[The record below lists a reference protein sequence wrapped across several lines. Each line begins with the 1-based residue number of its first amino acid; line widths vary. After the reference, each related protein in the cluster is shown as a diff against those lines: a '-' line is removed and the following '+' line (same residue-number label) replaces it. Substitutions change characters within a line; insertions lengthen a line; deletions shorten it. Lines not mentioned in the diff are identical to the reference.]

1 MWTTIALIAAL
12 NLAPAQAGELTLSNL
27 RSTYGMLGPQRASK
41 KYIPGDLVVVSF
53 DIDGI
58 KADDSGKV
66 LYSIGLEV
74 TDPNGKLKFKRDPR
88 ELEANISLGGNTLPA
103 YASVPVHMDDP
114 PGQYTAKMTVTDLS
128 TKASK
133 SISGN
138 FEVLPKAFGIAN
150 VSTTLDSEMHAP
162 APFLGTGQSLWVNF
176 HAIGFERAGGQ
187 PNLSVEMKVLDENGK
202 PTLKKP
208 FTGEVNKD
216 IPEKVI
222 ALPMQFLLELN
233 RPGKFTVELNAT
245 DKVTGKKATLSFPI
259 TVMQSK

>member
-1 MWTTIALIAAL
+1 MWTTFAFVAAL

-27 RSTYGMLGPQRASK
+27 RSTYGVLGPARGNA
-41 KYIPGDLVVVSF
+41 KYLPGDVVVVTF

-74 TDPNGKLKFKRDPR
+74 TDPAGKTKFKRDPR
-88 ELEANISLGGNTLPA
+88 ELEANISLGGNSLPA
-103 YASVPVHMDDP
+103 YASVPVHADDV
-114 PGQYTAKMTVTDLS
+114 PGKYTAKMTVTDLA

-133 SISGN
+133 TITGTY
-138 FEVLPKAFGIAN
+138 EVLPKAFGIAHIT
-150 VSTTLDSEMHAP
+150 TTLDSDMHAP

-176 HAIGFERAGGQ
+176 HAVGFERANGQ
-187 PNLSVEMKVLDENGK
+187 PNLSVEMKILDEKGA

-208 FTGEVNKD
+208 FTGEVTKD
-216 IPEKVI
+216 VPEKLT
-222 ALPMQFLLELN
+222 ALPMQFLVELN

-245 DKVTGKKATLSFPI
+245 DKVSGKKTSLSFPI